1 MELSVLEEDYLNY
14 EVDESEKC
22 DDLFGG
28 GITVRRTQSQEV
40 ALTPFE

>member
-1 MELSVLEEDYLNY
+1 MELSVLEEDYLNH

-28 GITVRRTQSQEV
+28 GITVRTQSQEV